1 MRGPDSLLQFAGIL
15 ARSHLFFSLASSR
28 CQWRVPAA
36 EAPARRQARRIGQH
50 APGAPRKCLW
60 RGGPGVA
67 GARRCRVAV
76 LRRVR
81 APKSFNG
88 SARPLLRR
96 LIAVRPAAAAR
107 AGWGLLEQTFGE
119 VAPGLP
125 GPAAAVARRCR
136 RRRRRPPAWWQ
147 CLRTTLL
154 GVLMP
159 ARAPTTFRR
168 HAHVADVLRGCTL
181 RRVRGF
187 PGLLQARKRSKSG
200 WEGGEV
206 PSSCKSGQDCGLC
219 SSCVTSE
226 AIERPENTPLCSRAR
241 SRLRWGV
248 KMYQNAA

>member
-1 MRGPDSLLQFAGIL
+1 M
-15 ARSHLFFSLASSR
+15 
-28 CQWRVPAA
+28 PAA

-96 LIAVRPAAAAR
+96 LIAVRPAAATR

-119 VAPGLP
+119 VPPGLP

-206 PSSCKSGQDCGLC
+206 PLCFVIMACSCRFLFAMNPEGTSQHRLSDSNACCDVESSEILA
-219 SSCVTSE
+219 V
-226 AIERPENTPLCSRAR
+226 RENLQHLST
-241 SRLRWGV
+241 
-248 KMYQNAA
+248 

>member
-1 MRGPDSLLQFAGIL
+1 MPGPA
-15 ARSHLFFSLASSR
+15 AAASR
-28 CQWRVPAA
+28 CCPRVRPPSARPARAGAA
-36 EAPARRQARRIGQH
+36 EAPARRQARRSGRH
-50 APGAPRKCLW
+50 GPGAPRKCLW

-119 VAPGLP
+119 VPPGLP